1 MAENAFVEINERGPL
16 PDRAQQQI
24 DLIASRIVGM
34 NKLALTHVDIYNGG
48 NITPHWR
55 STAIDEFDLKRLLRL
70 LRKSNEK
77 SDGFLGR
84 DREPPVKSTP

>member
-1 MAENAFVEINERGPL
+1 
-16 PDRAQQQI
+16 
-24 DLIASRIVGM
+24 M